1 MKRVGEGGCS
11 ASAFLALPTTRWKSH
26 IFPKCCFPVVARVRK
41 DHTWASWPQKRQKE
55 TLLSVDIFLIRTS
68 ILPLHQHPCILSLP
82 GWTFKISFLLAPT
95 KKARAG
101 SCFVQTYCKQQ
112 RFSHCVSSKSQQK
125 INCAVHQLGFNKGWK
140 RHSFIFF
147 LITLHGTKLQ
157 SQAQSCIER
166 KTPYACSTWNWGRTR
181 VQVCHQTVDGIWDM
195 PLQSRAVAMLMS

>member
-68 ILPLHQHPCILSLP
+68 ILPLHQHSHILSLP

-112 RFSHCVSSKSQQK
+112 RFSHCVSSSHPNPSRKLTVQFTSWVSTK
-125 INCAVHQLGFNKGWK
+125 AEKGI
-140 RHSFIFF
+140 HSFFF

-181 VQVCHQTVDGIWDM
+181 VQVCHQTADGI
-195 PLQSRAVAMLMS
+195 

>member
-68 ILPLHQHPCILSLP
+68 ILPLHQHPCILWLP
-82 GWTFKISFLLAPT
+82 GWTFKIYFLCSNQKSQGRLLLCSNILQA
-95 KKARAG
+95 AEIL
-101 SCFVQTYCKQQ
+101 SL
-112 RFSHCVSSKSQQK
+112 CVILSSKSQQK

-166 KTPYACSTWNWGRTR
+166 KTSYACSTWNWGRTR
-181 VQVCHQTVDGIWDM
+181 VQVCHQTADGI
-195 PLQSRAVAMLMS
+195 